1 MEIMNTFWA
10 LIPAIIA
17 IIVALL
23 TKEVYASLFLGI
35 LLGALLIAD
44 FNILE
49 GFTNIFKLFSQG
61 IGFDLNDPA
70 NSDSYNFT
78 IVIFLILSG
87 PAISILLSMISSVIL
102 PVDPFNWMTFT

>member
-49 GFTNIFKLFSQG
+49 GFTNIF
-61 IGFDLNDPA
+61 
-70 NSDSYNFT
+70 SYDT
-78 IVIFLILSG
+78 
-87 PAISILLSMISSVIL
+87 
-102 PVDPFNWMTFT
+102 TT